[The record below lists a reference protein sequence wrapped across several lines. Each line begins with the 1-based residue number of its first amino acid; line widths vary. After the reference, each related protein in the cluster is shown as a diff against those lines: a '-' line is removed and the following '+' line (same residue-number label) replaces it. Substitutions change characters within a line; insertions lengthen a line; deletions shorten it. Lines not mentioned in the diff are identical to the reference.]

1 MFQDLDDLIQGMK
14 KVILKGG
21 LMLASQF
28 DCIPGERSYHIL
40 ILFLWS
46 HIFPHHFFAIILV
59 DSSSFSQCGE
69 FYSIESMQYTYI
81 CIYVYVYMYSRM
93 CIHIYNRRVHTYI
106 YMYIRVYIYI
116 YILFI
121 SFPCIYVHICI
132 FHTSHHSLLTTH
144 PTLFYWNRIGNWM
157 AILEDYVEWWSF
169 VYNHM
174 QHSDLILI

>member
-93 CIHIYNRRVHTYI
+93 CIHIYNRRVHTHIYI

-116 YILFI
+116 HIVHQFSMHLCAHMYFPHIP
-121 SFPCIYVHICI
+121 SF
-132 FHTSHHSLLTTH
+132 TTH
-144 PTLFYWNRIGNWM
+144 YSSHVILLESYWKLDGYLGR
-157 AILEDYVEWWSF
+157 LR
-169 VYNHM
+169 
-174 QHSDLILI
+174 